1 MITTDDIRRRIYEVV
16 PAASFHMHKVL
27 SLTEIVLTD
36 TVATA
41 AVDVGARS
49 RLCLN
54 PTFVE
59 QYCARDE
66 HLFLL
71 VLHEL
76 HHVILGHTR
85 LFPRVTRAHNIAFD
99 ALINATL
106 SKQFRGPEFDGF
118 FEALNPWTAFPARLL
133 RPPPSWRATG
143 GKVPESDLVGLPQR
157 EKRIIRRLYDRDYE
171 QVTFQEILDLLKE
184 RAEEAWAQVL
194 PLLLGDHSPE
204 ANEEQARIAEGVM
217 ESLGEVLKEWAKSYR
232 PSDDRQASKAFD
244 LPFTKDARNHYR
256 HALEDFLRRAGAYDG
271 TCGPTRRVIRPH
283 TRDIETVLPQWRDR
297 RIPAFTSLWGTAPIV
312 QRGTITEARPVQT
325 PFARAHVYLDISG
338 SMMEVLPD
346 LATALHRPWK
356 RGHCRLFTFS
366 TVVDEA
372 RRDGSRPKP
381 VQNTYGTSIQCVFEH
396 LLAIP
401 KAERPRRIAILTD
414 GLVRDLAVET
424 QRELESAGIQVHVA
438 LTPPYRDQQVKHI
451 AHRIVHLPI
460 RA

>member
-1 MITTDDIRRRIYEVV
+1 MLTTDDIRRRIYEVV
-16 PAASFHMHKVL
+16 PAASFHMHKIL

-49 RLCLN
+49 RLSLN

-71 VLHEL
+71 VMHEL

-85 LFPRVTRAHNIAFD
+85 LFPRVTMHHNIAFD
-99 ALINATL
+99 ALINAAL
-106 SKQFRGPEFDGF
+106 CKQFPGPEFDGF
-118 FEALNPWTAFPARLL
+118 FEALNPWTAFPSRLL
-133 RPPPSWRATG
+133 RPPPSWRTSG
-143 GKVPESDLVGLPQR
+143 GKVPESDVVGIPQR
-157 EKRIIRRLYDRDYE
+157 EQRIIRRLYDTAYD

-184 RAEEAWAQVL
+184 RADEAWAEIA

-204 ANEEQARIAEGVM
+204 ANQEQSRIAEGVM

-244 LPFTKDARNHYR
+244 LPFTKLTRDHYR
-256 HALEDFLRRAGAYDG
+256 RALEDFLRRAGAYDG
-271 TCGPTRRVIRPH
+271 TCGPTRRVVRPH

-312 QRGTITEARPVQT
+312 QRGTIAEARPVQT

-338 SMMEVLPD
+338 SMMDVLPD

-381 VQNTYGTSIQCVFEH
+381 VQNTYGTLIECVFEH
-396 LLAIP
+396 LLAMP
-401 KAERPRRIAILTD
+401 RAERPTRIAILTD
-414 GLVRDLAVET
+414 GMVGELAPAT
-424 QRELESAGIQVHVA
+424 QHGLESSGIQVHVA
-438 LTPPYRDQQVKHI
+438 LTPPYHEQDVKTF
-451 AHRIVHLPI
+451 ADRIVHLPN